1 MLHTAPAAVWI
12 SSLALEPGLTGEVR
26 EVISIE
32 SPAGLTGDGEGG
44 RSGPAADARN
54 SDLPALIGV
63 AKFRPCC
70 WPRRV
75 ARTIPM
81 TSPFKLRTG
90 PPLLPGFTGACI
102 WMSPGLMALTIPS
115 VTVAASA
122 PRTST
127 LGKPITTTRWPS
139 RTCEISP
146 RGRGRTPDSGINS
159 RSEEHT
165 SELQSPVHLV

>member
-12 SSLALEPGLTGEVR
+12 SSLALEPGLTAEVR

-32 SPAGLTGDGEGG
+32 SPAGLTGVGEGG
-44 RSGPAADARN
+44 RRGGPAAAARN
-54 SDLPALIGV
+54 SDLAALIGV

-102 WMSPGLMALTIPS
+102 WMSPLLMALTIPS
-115 VTVAASA
+115 VTVAAAA
-122 PRTST
+122 PTPTT
-127 LGKPITTTRWPS
+127 LGKPITPPRSPYGPV
-139 RTCEISP
+139 RLSP
-146 RGRGRTPDSGINS
+146 RASDRTPEIGSD
-159 RSEEHT
+159 
-165 SELQSPVHLV
+165 